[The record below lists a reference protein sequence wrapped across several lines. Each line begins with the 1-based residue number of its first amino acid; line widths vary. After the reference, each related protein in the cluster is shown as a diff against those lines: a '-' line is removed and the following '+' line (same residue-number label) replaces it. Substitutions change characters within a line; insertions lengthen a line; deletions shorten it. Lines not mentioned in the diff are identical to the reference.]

1 MRKGL
6 TDKIF
11 IGLCIGLIVM
21 SIISAVGFGMDGM
34 YKDMHNSLNWVLW
47 IGNTIMMSLLLRRQE
62 SEIEVKDS
70 YIKSLEE
77 YKVLADDHAVSLKE
91 MYQAQKDYSTGLEG
105 HIEEYKKLNDINEKI
120 IEDYK
125 NAKPSRF

>member
-6 TDKIF
+6 ADKIF

-21 SIISAVGFGMDGM
+21 CVISAVDYGIKGQ
-34 YKDMHNSLNWVLW
+34 YRDMHNSLNWVLW
-47 IGNTIMMSLLLRRQE
+47 IGNTIVMSLLLRRQE
-62 SEIEVKDS
+62 VEIEVKDN

-77 YKVLADDHAVSLKE
+77 YKTLSDDHVVSMKE
-91 MYQAQKDYSTGLEG
+91 LYQAQKDYSTGLEG

>member
-21 SIISAVGFGMDGM
+21 SIISAVGYGMDGM
-34 YKDMHNSLNWVLW
+34 YKDMHNSINWILW
-47 IGNTIMMSLLLRRQE
+47 IGNTILMVVIMGRQE

-77 YKVLADDHAVSLKE
+77 YKTLADDHTVSLKE

-120 IEDYK
+120 IEEYK

>member
-6 TDKIF
+6 LDKIF
-11 IGLCIGLIVM
+11 IGACIGLIVL
-21 SIISAVGFGMDGM
+21 SIISAIDYGVNEK

-47 IGNTIMMSLLLRRQE
+47 IGNTIVMMLVMRRQE
-62 SEIEVKDS
+62 AEIEVKDT

-77 YKVLADDHAVSLKE
+77 YRTLSDDHAVSLKE
-91 MYQAQKDYSTGLEG
+91 MYQTQKEYSTGLEEQ
-105 HIEEYKKLNDINEKI
+105 IKDYQKLTKDYGKLVEQ
-120 IEDYK
+120 YK

>member
-1 MRKGL
+1 MKKGL
-6 TDKIF
+6 GDKIF
-11 IGLCIGLIVM
+11 IGACIGLIVM
-21 SIISAVGFGMDGM
+21 CIISAVGYGMDGK

-47 IGNTIMMSLLLRRQE
+47 IGNTIVMSLLLRRQE
-62 SEIEVKDS
+62 VEIEVKDN

-77 YKVLADDHAVSLKE
+77 YKTLSDDHVVSMKE
-91 MYQAQKDYSTGLEG
+91 LYQAQKDYSTGLEG